1 MEKGDAFSSYL
12 IINIFKT
19 LIRSIQETP
28 FRCLKMRE
36 KRVLFLGEKR
46 NFNGVNFFLKKTNW
60 WHGPKSAIIKSYH
73 ASNGGETP

>member
-12 IINIFKT
+12 IINIFKA
-19 LIRSIQETP
+19 LIRSIQ
-28 FRCLKMRE
+28 RRLS
-36 KRVLFLGEKR
+36 VLENAGKVGALPCEKR